1 MSMAQKCLNELLKE
15 DQEPFVLKNYISDR
29 RSQLKKAQP
38 RNHLQ
43 VKKRRPISE
52 NRSFPGKFCKNAC
65 FFSLNDSPDL
75 RKSPL
80 FEFPSPAKS
89 PCKNSNAIFLHIPAR
104 TAALL
109 LDAALRI
116 QKQSSSSS
124 SLSSSKTKTQKQK
137 NGFGLFGSFLKRLTH
152 RNRSN
157 RTREIEGNG
166 VKVKASVKDILR
178 KVTVEEKR
186 VSDTHDDDD
195 DDDDQVMTGCENSG
209 SCPCTGRPSSA
220 IWSESNEEKSLDLET
235 SSSTSSHCEDSDE
248 IDFLTKLMRESNG
261 ATDFSFCDHENDF
274 CQSPFRFVLTRSPS
288 TGHRTPEFSSPAPS
302 PSRHKQ
308 EEKNKC
314 VSENQEFQRVKD
326 DEEEE
331 EEKEQFS
338 PVSVLD
344 PPFEDDYD
352 GHEDDEDED
361 VDNAFDMESSYASVQ
376 RTKLQLLQKLRRF
389 EKLAELDPIELEKRM
404 LEEDDDDNYD
414 INNDEEECE
423 DDESDVDVFVREV
436 LGNSC
441 LHQVQRIPRHMK
453 RLVSDIMLEERREEN
468 TSDCSEEVVKR
479 VCKRFESWKEV
490 QCNTIDMM
498 VEQDYSRELQGWTK
512 NNKEQVGETAVE
524 IEYAIFGLLVEE
536 LAAELV
542 CLDGK

>member
-1 MSMAQKCLNELLKE
+1 MSMAQCLKLSELLKE

-29 RSQLKKAQP
+29 LSQLKTADHP

-43 VKKRRPISE
+43 LKKRKPISE
-52 NRSFPGKFCKNAC
+52 NRSFPGKFCKTAC
-65 FFSLNDSPDL
+65 FLSLNESPDP

-80 FEFPSPAKS
+80 FEFQSPAKS

-124 SLSSSKTKTQKQK
+124 SKTKTQKLK
-137 NGFGLFGSFLKRLTH
+137 NGFGLFGSFLKRLKN

-157 RTREIEGNG
+157 RTREIEGGNG
-166 VKVKASVKDILR
+166 VKVKPSVKDILR
-178 KVTVEEKR
+178 KVNTMEEKVVR
-186 VSDTHDDDD
+186 G
-195 DDDDQVMTGCENSG
+195 DDQVMTGCEISG

-220 IWSESNEEKSLDLET
+220 TIWSETNEEKSLDLET
-235 SSSTSSHCEDSDE
+235 SSSTSSHYEHSDE
-248 IDFLTKLMRESNG
+248 IDFLTKLVRESNNNNNG
-261 ATDFSFCDHENDF
+261 DIDFSFCDHENENDF
-274 CQSPFRFVLTRSPS
+274 SQSPFRFVLTRSPS
-288 TGHRTPEFSSPAPS
+288 SAGHRTPEFSSPAPS

-308 EEKNKC
+308 EEKIKKC
-314 VSENQEFQRVKD
+314 VSENQEFQRVKNEE
-326 DEEEE
+326 EEEE

-352 GHEDDEDED
+352 GHEDEDEDED
-361 VDNAFDMESSYASVQ
+361 NGFDMESSFASVQ
-376 RTKLQLLQKLRRF
+376 RTKQQLLQKLRRF

-404 LEEDDDDNYD
+404 LDEEEDDDEE
-414 INNDEEECE
+414 EEECE
-423 DDESDVDVFVREV
+423 DDESDVGDFVREV
-436 LGNSC
+436 LGNSR

-453 RLVSDIMLEERREEN
+453 RLVSDVMLEERREEN
-468 TSDCSEEVVKR
+468 TSDYSEEVAKR

-498 VEQDYSRELQGWTK
+498 VEQDYSKDLQGWTTK
-512 NNKEQVGETAVE
+512 NNKEQMGETAIE